1 MLMEL
6 TPYVAFTSEVQER
19 DGVQVRVIT
28 CLADTLTQDQLGAGM
43 SLFVYGDDITI
54 DSALS
59 LPACDLTIIARTITL
74 AAGAKIDLSAP
85 AADPI
90 LPAKASN
97 GDPGASAHNPD
108 ATDGKKGLQGNAGAR
123 AGVLE
128 LAAGRIAG
136 TLDIILT
143 GGDGSVGQVGG
154 DGGSGLDGANGN
166 DFQTVQVSGP
176 PNIVENL
183 VSQGQPGV
191 NGGRAG
197 HGGDGGPGGNGGNG
211 GSVSLAAFGGEP
223 DVWLNGQHNIV
234 GGGATY
240 RIQSL
245 GGVGGAGGKGGVRGA
260 RAGNGGTGGVLGKL
274 YTYSGKGGSEVIYT
288 EDGRA
293 RNGGPGDPGADGNLG
308 TPAGQQGQGGGCGIA
323 TQPEFYVG
331 SRYAPPIP
339 QLLLT
344 LRQAEFAYL
353 SGVTDP
359 AQYVV
364 AADLLLWLVTVT
376 TPPAGAKADPDRNQI
391 LIRAS
396 ALIAQ
401 LNGRLDFY
409 GQPTTHVPLASLAY
423 YSATLPGELASATVV
438 EKTYQAYIAAAQ
450 DQAQQ
455 RAQLKAMLDA
465 DSARLTALEAQ
476 LQPLSDQITAYEKAV
491 SDLQLARNE
500 QGVIFA
506 NAEKT
511 WESAVLTQLADD
523 AASAQCKSYEQI
535 LSAVGNVVTIEDPA
549 DLEQIFSTLDVSKV
563 DYGTIQKVGNGVIDW
578 QNAVTRLDAAQGDI
592 ASVVDA
598 ANAIG
603 NDALAGDSGKIAVDR
618 AVFAEKLLPY
628 KKLDATG
635 ELEAQLNIYLARAQ
649 AFSQKQIEYNALQI
663 QAKNLSATI
672 AQGRAQ
678 LAQIQNQLS
687 DASDPTISVYKAYMA
702 RTYGEVLD
710 RTIRDVYG
718 VRQAFRYWALE
729 DFAFPPGNGVWDMT
743 YLNGIQA
750 TLTDRVTSEINDY
763 QGSGANNA
771 EKFDYRPT
779 AGAGWIIDDAR
790 SLDTLRT
797 TGILDFSIPID
808 DPWVATNFGGMAQV
822 VATDYTLQVHGV
834 TVPSGE
840 LMVRLTHN
848 GVAPFLDPNGKPWS
862 FTHVPVA
869 TSYRYSLA
877 DGSWLAGGSLANADI
892 SIGLSPFTSW
902 RLTVLKDPDNPGL
915 DLSGAT
921 RIELKFAGG
930 YRSSVKRR

>member
-1 MLMEL
+1 MEL
-6 TPYVAFTSEVQER
+6 APYVAFTSEVQTR

-28 CLADTLTQDQLGAGM
+28 CLANTLTQDQLGAGM
-43 SLFVYGDDITI
+43 DVFVFGDDITI

-59 LPACDLTIIARTITL
+59 LPACDLTIVARNITL
-74 AAGAKIDLSAP
+74 AAGAKVDLSAP
-85 AADPI
+85 MADPI
-90 LPAKASN
+90 VPAKASN
-97 GDPGASAHNPD
+97 GDPGASSHYPD
-108 ATDGKKGLQGNAGAR
+108 ATDGEKGLPGNSGAR
-123 AGVLE
+123 AGSFALGAGQISGAIDIVL
-128 LAAGRIAG
+128 AGGVGSAG
-136 TLDIILT
+136 QD
-143 GGDGSVGQVGG
+143 GG
-154 DGGSGLDGANGN
+154 DGGSGLDGANGD
-166 DFQTVQVSGP
+166 DFKTVQVSGP
-176 PNIVENL
+176 PNSRENL

-197 HGGDGGPGGNGGNG
+197 NGGDGGAGGNGGDG
-211 GSVSLAAFGGEP
+211 GSFTAAALAGGEP
-223 DVWLNGQHNIV
+223 DVWINGGHPIV
-234 GGGATY
+234 GGGAQY
-240 RIQSL
+240 RIQSP
-245 GGVGGAGGKGGVRGA
+245 GGAGGTAGKGGARGA
-260 RAGNGGTGGVLGKL
+260 RAGSGGAGGYIGVFFSE
-274 YTYSGKGGSEVIYT
+274 SGKGGSAEGYT
-288 EDGRA
+288 ADGQARA
-293 RNGGPGDPGADGNLG
+293 GDPGDPGTDGNAG
-308 TPAGQQGQGGGCGIA
+308 TPPSQPGAPGGFGIG
-323 TQPEFYVG
+323 TMPRFYG
-331 SRYAPPIP
+331 SRFAPPIP

-376 TPPAGAKADPDRNQI
+376 TPPDGSKADPDRDQI
-391 LIRAS
+391 LARAT

-423 YSATLPGELASATVV
+423 YSDTLPGELASATAV
-438 EKTYQAYIAAAQ
+438 ETTYDTYVAAVQ

-455 RAQLKAMLDA
+455 RAQLNAMLDA
-465 DSARLTALEAQ
+465 DSARLTALESQ
-476 LQPLSDQITAYEKAV
+476 LQPLLDQITAYEAAV
-491 SDLQLARNE
+491 SVLQLARNE

-506 NAEKT
+506 NAEKV
-511 WESAVLTQLADD
+511 WEGAVLSQLADD

-535 LSAVGNVVTIEDPA
+535 LTTVGNVVTIEDPA
-549 DLEQIFSTLDVSKV
+549 DLEEISVTLDVKKI
-563 DYGTIQKVGNGVIDW
+563 DYGTIEKIGNGVIDW

-603 NDALAGDSGKIAVDR
+603 SDALAGDSGKIAVDR

-628 KKLDATG
+628 KKIDATG

-663 QAKNLSATI
+663 QAKNLAATI
-672 AQGRAQ
+672 AQGRDQ
-678 LAQIQNQLS
+678 LTQIKNQLS
-687 DASDPTISVYKAYMA
+687 EASDPTIAVYKAYMA

-729 DFAFPPGNGVWDMT
+729 DFAFPPNDGVWDMA

-750 TLTDRVTSEINDY
+750 TLTGRVTSEINDY
-763 QGSGANNA
+763 HGTGANNA
-771 EKFDYRPT
+771 EQFDYRT
-779 AGAGWIIDDAR
+779 AAGAGWIIDDAR

-797 TGILDFSIPID
+797 TGTLDFSIPID
-808 DPWVATNFGGMAQV
+808 DPWVAKNFGGMAQV
-822 VATDYTLQVHGV
+822 VATDYTLQLHGV
-834 TVPSGE
+834 TVPSGD

-848 GVAPFLDPNGKPWS
+848 GVAQFIDPNGKPWL

-869 TSYRYSLA
+869 TSYRYSLG
-877 DGSWLAGGSLANADI
+877 DGSWLAGGSLGNADI

-902 RLTVLKDPDNPGL
+902 RLTVLKEPDNPGL

-921 RIELKFAGG
+921 RLVLKFAGG
-930 YRSSVKRR
+930 FRSSVQRR